1 MGAYI
6 INIPSAVDRI
16 IYVVVESDGKT
27 EIATR
32 SVSSLQPYTEPD
44 MEQVRKEAYQKGYE
58 TGYKDGYNEPGKNQ
72 QEAYQRGINDARE
85 GKASCQFCRFTDVRQ
100 DMEPCASCSNNYDN
114 KFEPEEQVTKGDIVL
129 IKSTPEVEI
138 LVTYADEEYVSG
150 IALTEVDDNCE
161 IGDQYIDIRICNV
174 EKTGKHYDI
183 VSVLQKMRE
192 ESNG

>member
-1 MGAYI
+1 MK
-6 INIPSAVDRI
+6 PSEIWKEVKPRIGEMLVAVNDI
-16 IYVVVESDGKT
+16 E
-27 EIATR
+27 TR
-32 SVSSLQPYTEPD
+32 AEKAQE
-44 MEQVRKEAYQKGYE
+44 
-58 TGYKDGYNEPGKNQ
+58 
-72 QEAYQRGINDARE
+72 EAYQRGLNDARE

-114 KFEPEEQVTKGDIVL
+114 KFEPEEQITKGDVIR
-129 IKSTPEVEI
+129 IKSTPEIEI

-161 IGDQYIDIRICNV
+161 IGDQYIDIRISNV